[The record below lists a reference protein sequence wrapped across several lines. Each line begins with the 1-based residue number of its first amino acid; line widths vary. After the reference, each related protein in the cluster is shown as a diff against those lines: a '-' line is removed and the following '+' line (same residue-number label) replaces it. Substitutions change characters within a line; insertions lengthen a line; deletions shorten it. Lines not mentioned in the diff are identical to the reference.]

1 MGLAER
7 EYLRKDYEYTKS
19 ISVRRRPK
27 LHLSQTYDKL
37 KRWSCQR
44 EQPYRKLRVDK
55 LLSNLGMAIGLAL
68 ILSIIV
74 SYSDTL
80 NKIAIR
86 FIELGTVIALVVLYF
101 ILKSLY
107 NVFVI
112 LKQAVKGLSN
122 GAKLLTIL
130 LVVALSLQAYQIQ
143 NDLSLFDSL
152 ALEHYFDTSS
162 TIETRTGISYET
174 ELGSERLEDC
184 ENLIFD
190 MTNAERR
197 AQGLPELTFDP
208 ALANVAREHSVDMA
222 QNDFF
227 SHTNLK
233 GEDPTD
239 RARRHGLTV
248 IKRTGGGIYMVGIA
262 ENIGMMPKGNLIE
275 MGYGANEP
283 DGLATAQVQSWLNSS
298 GHRANILNPRFEK
311 LGVGVAYNGHY
322 YVSTQNFQ

>member
-1 MGLAER
+1 
-7 EYLRKDYEYTKS
+7 
-19 ISVRRRPK
+19 
-27 LHLSQTYDKL
+27 
-37 KRWSCQR
+37 
-44 EQPYRKLRVDK
+44 
-55 LLSNLGMAIGLAL
+55 MAIGLAL
-68 ILSIIV
+68 ILLIIV
-74 SYSDTL
+74 SYFDTL

-130 LVVALSLQAYQIQ
+130 LVVALSLQAYPIQ
-143 NDLSLFDSL
+143 NDLSFFDSL

-197 AQGLPELTFDP
+197 AHGLPELTFDP
-208 ALANVAREHSVDMA
+208 TLANVAREHSVDMA